1 MTLLVLDAGAFI
13 AHDRG
18 DDRVREFLDA
28 ILRRGGRVVSPSP
41 VIAQVWRDGSRQARL
56 ARLLRSVDVLS
67 PGLDHAKSA
76 GLLCAK
82 SATSDVVDALVAL
95 CALDG
100 SVILTSDVED
110 LEHLT
115 KILNREVLVQHV

>member
-18 DDRVREFLDA
+18 DARIREILDA
-28 ILRRGGRVVSPSP
+28 VLRRGGKVVSPSP
-41 VIAQVWRDGSRQARL
+41 VIAQVWRNGSRQARL

-67 PGLDHAKSA
+67 PGLDEAKSA

-82 SATSDVVDALVAL
+82 SETSDVVDALVAL

-100 SVILTSDVED
+100 SVVLTSDVED
-110 LEHLT
+110 LEHLAKT
-115 KILNREVLVQHV
+115 LNREVLVQHV